1 MGEYASFLV
10 ETTVLAEISWDLWA
24 PSPAGLDHLLGI
36 CQMTQPFGTHFS
48 FSRILPTMFLGRGKE
63 TSLGDVFIPE
73 HLFSLGVWV
82 GCLVGKRELLVE
94 SWSLV
99 HSSHSTYPNKPF
111 LAKQRFLIF
120 FSFSSFFLPF
130 PFPFSPSF
138 LKCFFQEQSSRPG
151 LLLTVGGDGV
161 EWLDVGGVVLAGTH
175 C

>member
-94 SWSLV
+94 SWSLG

-130 PFPFSPSF
+130 PLPFLSF
-138 LKCFFQEQSSRPG
+138 LP
-151 LLLTVGGDGV
+151 
-161 EWLDVGGVVLAGTH
+161 
-175 C
+175 